1 MNPLKLFAGPS
12 DAVLGEKI
20 AKFLRVRLCP
30 LDVKIFSNGEERVQ
44 LGESVNGCDV
54 FFIQTTGQPAD
65 NFIRT
70 LQMISAAKK
79 AGAKRVTL
87 IDPMLGWAR
96 QDRTD
101 RRLTA
106 VTSKLVISCLET
118 VGLDRYLTIDLHK
131 DQIEGFFDIPINK
144 MYGRRIFLDWLVE
157 QKYKN
162 MVIVIPDEGA
172 ARMGRWYAEKL
183 GARRIYVDKERKADG
198 SNKVDE
204 IVGEIDSRHTA
215 ILVDDLISTGGTLI
229 KTAQALATRRGV
241 KRIIALATHGELS
254 GDAIPNLAASPLTK
268 IVITDTIQRTTKL
281 GKKFEVLSVAPM
293 LAKAIRII
301 HERTGN
307 SISKLSE

>member
-1 MNPLKLFAGPS
+1 MNSLKIFAGPS
-12 DAVLGEKI
+12 DVLLGNKI
-20 AKFLRVRLCP
+20 AKLLRTP
-30 LDVKIFSNGEERVQ
+30 LAALEVKRFSNDEERVQ

-54 FFIQTTGQPAD
+54 FFVQTTGQPAD
-65 NFIRT
+65 NFIRA

-79 AGAKRVTL
+79 AGAKRVIL

-106 VTSKLVISCLET
+106 VTAKLIISCLET

-131 DQIEGFFDIPINK
+131 DQIEGFFDIPISK
-144 MYGRRIFLDWLVE
+144 MYGRRIFLDWLVK
-157 QKYKN
+157 QRYKN

-183 GARRIYVDKERKADG
+183 GARRIYVDKNRKVDG
-198 SNKVDE
+198 SSNVDE
-204 IVGEIDSRHTA
+204 IVGEIGARHTA

-229 KTAQALATRRGV
+229 KTAHALATRRGV

-254 GDAIPNLAASPLTK
+254 GDAIANLSNSPLAK
-268 IVITDTIQRTTKL
+268 IVITDTIQRSTKL

-301 HERTGN
+301 HERTGD

>member
-1 MNPLKLFAGPS
+1 MSPLKLFAGPS
-12 DAVLGEKI
+12 DAVLGRKI
-20 AKFLRVRLCP
+20 AKFLRVRLCS
-30 LDVKIFSNGEERVQ
+30 LDVKTFPNGEERVQ

-65 NFIRT
+65 NFVRA

-79 AGAKRVTL
+79 AGAKRAIL

-101 RRLTA
+101 RRLTS
-106 VTSKLVISCLET
+106 VTSKLIITCLEN

-131 DQIEGFFDIPINK
+131 DQIEGFFDIPVNK
-144 MYGRRIFLDWLVE
+144 MYGRRIFLDWLVK

-183 GARRIYVDKERKADG
+183 KIRRVYVDKDRATDG
-198 SNKVDE
+198 STKVDE

-215 ILVDDLISTGGTLI
+215 VLVDDLISTGGTLI
-229 KTAQALATRRGV
+229 KTAHALATKRGV

-254 GDAIPNLAASPLTK
+254 GDAIKNLVSSQLTK
-268 IVITDTIQRTTKL
+268 IVITDTIQRFEKL
-281 GKKFEVLSVAPM
+281 DKKFEVLSVAPL

-301 HERTGN
+301 HERTGD